1 METGLHD
8 SMHDIYDMKNLFFIF
23 LSFFLI
29 SLPDATARRIRTEP
43 KAPGKNV
50 TDTVIEYMK
59 GSQAISSE
67 CEDCCDG
74 YTIKDVVFS
83 GYDKKRSSE
92 KESFF
97 VTNRSDRTLTGF
109 SLYIYYYTID
119 GRQLHKKYIRV
130 NCLIAPGETEKTDI
144 RSWDSQKSFYYVK
157 SETNPRKGT
166 PYTVSFDPVT
176 IYLRYK

>member
-1 METGLHD
+1 METDLHD
-8 SMHDIYDMKNLFFIF
+8 SMLDIYDMKRIILFF
-23 LSFFLI
+23 LSLFLI
-29 SLPDATARRIRTEP
+29 SLPDATARRIKTEP
-43 KAPGKNV
+43 KAPERNV
-50 TDTVIEYMK
+50 TDTGIEYQK

-67 CEDCCDG
+67 CENCSDG

-97 VTNRSDRTLTGF
+97 ITNKSDRTLTGF

-119 GRQLHKKYIRV
+119 GRQLHKKYIHV

-157 SETNPRKGT
+157 SETNPNKGT

-176 IYLRYK
+176 IYLRYN